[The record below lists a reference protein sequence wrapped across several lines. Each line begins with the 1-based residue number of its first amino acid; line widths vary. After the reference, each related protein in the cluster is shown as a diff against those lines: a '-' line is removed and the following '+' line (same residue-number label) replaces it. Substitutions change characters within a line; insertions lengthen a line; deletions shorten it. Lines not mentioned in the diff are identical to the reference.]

1 MHDIIKDPIVLKVMK
16 LVHFSK
22 NLVGTQICLLLF
34 KERKT
39 INFNFIERRNTGTE

>member
-1 MHDIIKDPIVLKVMK
+1 MHDIIKDPTVLIMK